1 MRLRTTLCKHGW
13 TLALAALLGGLCSSA
28 EAQQRILAAKQVP
41 AAEIACR
48 FVGRAFTNNAGVGEI
63 LGYFTSING
72 VGDSDTVFNDPP
84 SEATAF
90 FTFRALFSLQ
100 ALPLNGDVQP
110 YIVSS
115 GTFDIYYNPSPNG
128 EWSDPESFSAGQLVA
143 HFMRPES
150 LFIRVLQSDP
160 ANPGVF
166 EAISVHDVTEIL
178 ASSQSFTFK
187 GHRYDLG
194 NLVPS
199 GITLYETIS
208 NTLVPGVT
216 DPDPRLGPLPYGL
229 PLAGHGIP
237 VASTDQD
244 QQ

>member
-1 MRLRTTLCKHGW
+1 M
-13 TLALAALLGGLCSSA
+13 
-28 EAQQRILAAKQVP
+28 P

-48 FVGRAFTNNAGVGEI
+48 FVGRAFTNNVGVGEI
-63 LGYFTSING
+63 LGYFTSISG
-72 VGDSDTVFNDPP
+72 VGDSDTVFNGPP
-84 SEATAF
+84 GEGTAL
-90 FTFRALFSLQ
+90 FTFRALFSLE

-110 YIVSS
+110 YLVSA
-115 GTFDIYYNPSPNG
+115 GTFDIYYNPSPNRD
-128 EWSDPESFSAGQLVA
+128 WSDPESFSAGQLIA

-160 ANPGVF
+160 GAY

-178 ASSQSFTFK
+178 ASSHSFTFN
-187 GHRYDLG
+187 GNEYDLADF
-194 NLVPS
+194 VPN

-229 PLAGHGIP
+229 PLAGHGVA
-237 VASTDQD
+237 VASANQD

>member
-1 MRLRTTLCKHGW
+1 MRLYTTICTQGW
-13 TLALAALLGGLCSSA
+13 SLVLAALLGASYSPA
-28 EAQQRILAAKQVP
+28 EAQEGIWAAKQVP

-48 FVGRAFTNNAGVGEI
+48 FVGRAFTNNSGVGEI
-63 LGYFTSING
+63 LGYFTSMNG
-72 VGDSDTVFNDPP
+72 VGDSDTVFNGPP
-84 SEATAF
+84 SETTAF
-90 FTFRALFSLQ
+90 FTFRALFSLK

-110 YIVSS
+110 YIVSA
-115 GTFDIYYNPSPNG
+115 GTFDIYYNQSPNG
-128 EWSDPESFSAGQLVA
+128 DWSDPESFSAGQLIA

-150 LFIRVLQSDP
+150 LFIRVLQSDL
-160 ANPGVF
+160 AVPGAF

-178 ASSQSFTFK
+178 ASSQSFTFR

-194 NLVPS
+194 DLVPG

-216 DPDPRLGPLPYGL
+216 DPDPKLGSLPYGL
-229 PLAGHGIP
+229 PLAGHG
-237 VASTDQD
+237 VAVARTDQD